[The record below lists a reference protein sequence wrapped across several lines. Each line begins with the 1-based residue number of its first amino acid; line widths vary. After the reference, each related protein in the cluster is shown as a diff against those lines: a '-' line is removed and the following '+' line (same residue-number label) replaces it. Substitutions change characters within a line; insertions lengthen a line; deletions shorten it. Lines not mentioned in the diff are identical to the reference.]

1 MAIVTLN
8 YKTPVQLPSSTVLQ
22 PHTPTHVPDWESD
35 IKSRVVQRWVEA
47 GILLVGNPTT
57 GTLFEEPA
65 PVVATPVV
73 ATVATTAAPPVQQGE
88 PPEQETAQETAQDSQ
103 QDSLQDNTPTLD
115 ELRDRLED
123 AGVKVDKRW
132 GLQRLLD
139 EVAKLG

>member
-22 PHTPTHVPDWESD
+22 PHTPTHVPNWESD

-47 GILLVGNPTT
+47 GILLVGNTMT

-65 PVVATPVV
+65 PVVAP
-73 ATVATTAAPPVQQGE
+73 TAAPPIQTGE
-88 PPEQETAQETAQDSQ
+88 PPVQEPEQETAQDVEQDPP
-103 QDSLQDNTPTLD
+103 QDDTPTRD
-115 ELRDRLED
+115 ELRARLED
-123 AGVKVDKRW
+123 AGALVDKRW

>member
-22 PHTPTHVPDWESD
+22 PHRPTHVPNWESD

-47 GILLVGNPTT
+47 GILLVGSPTT

-65 PVVATPVV
+65 PVVAT
-73 ATVATTAAPPVQQGE
+73 TAAPPVQHGE
-88 PPEQETAQETAQDSQ
+88 PPAQEPEQETAQDVEQG
-103 QDSLQDNTPTLD
+103 SLQDNTPTLD
-115 ELRDRLED
+115 ELRARLED

>member
-22 PHTPTHVPDWESD
+22 PHKPTHVLTWESD

-47 GILLVGNPTT
+47 GILLVGSPTT

-65 PVVATPVV
+65 PVVAP
-73 ATVATTAAPPVQQGE
+73 VATTAAPPVQHGE
-88 PPEQETAQETAQDSQ
+88 PPEQESEQEPEQETAQDVE

-115 ELRDRLED
+115 ELRARLED

>member
-22 PHTPTHVPDWESD
+22 PHTPTHVPNWESD

-47 GILLVGNPTT
+47 GILLVGNTMT

-65 PVVATPVV
+65 PVVAP
-73 ATVATTAAPPVQQGE
+73 TAAPPVQHGE
-88 PPEQETAQETAQDSQ
+88 PPVQEPEQETAQEPQETAQDVE
-103 QDSLQDNTPTLD
+103 QDPPQDNTPTRD
-115 ELRDRLED
+115 ELRARLED
-123 AGVKVDKRW
+123 AGVLVDKRW

>member
-65 PVVATPVV
+65 PVVAT
-73 ATVATTAAPPVQQGE
+73 TAAPPVQQGE
-88 PPEQETAQETAQDSQ
+88 PPEQEPEQEPEQKTAQDSQ